1 MSYTGN
7 ARVTSCKRRGYMV
20 SDRKR
25 PNSVA
30 VFVVFTLSLWFFIP
44 SEPAGISQAVAEE
57 NEFPTFVTWP
67 EKGLGLSID
76 LAGFKKD
83 LNLVKQ
89 DGRRYLM
96 ASHPKTGLNVSVT
109 LEIVQTQAS
118 AQGCIEQLKL
128 IQNGPLATRGQ
139 DIKLDTTGKP
149 PTLEYILHKFEGV
162 RVDQKNVYAC
172 LAQKDVYADIHLSK
186 VQYTTADAPFFQS
199 ILNSLRIQSGPSEV
213 KQRQTKAQPPP
224 QIQPQPPAPPNSR
237 ELLDIG
243 NALYRQSTYAQAIP
257 PYQKAFELEKVEPQ
271 LDRNL
276 WRVLI
281 DNLGMAY
288 GMTGHLKEAR
298 ATFEQGIQADPAYP
312 MFHYNLAS
320 TFAGMNDLDHAM
332 QSLATAFR
340 YRKNQRP
347 GEKGMPDPR
356 QDSSFQ
362 RFMKNET
369 FRNLVNDLTATKT

>member
-1 MSYTGN
+1 M
-7 ARVTSCKRRGYMV
+7 
-20 SDRKR
+20 
-25 PNSVA
+25 
-30 VFVVFTLSLWFFIP
+30 VFTLSLWFFIP
-44 SEPAGISQAVAEE
+44 SEPTGISQAVAEE
-57 NEFPTFVTWP
+57 NESPTFVTWP

-83 LNLVKQ
+83 LDLVKP

-109 LEIVQTQAS
+109 LEIVPTQAS
-118 AQGCIEQLKL
+118 AQGCIDQLKL
-128 IQNGPLATRGQ
+128 IQKGPLATRGQ
-139 DIKLDTTGKP
+139 DIKLDTADKL

-162 RVDQKNVYAC
+162 LVDQKNMYTC
-172 LAQKDVYADIHLSK
+172 LAQQDVYADIHLSK
-186 VQYTTADAPFFQS
+186 AQYTTADAPFFQT
-199 ILNSLRIQSGPSEV
+199 ILKSVRLQSGPSEV
-213 KQRQTKAQPPP
+213 KQRQAKTQPEP
-224 QIQPQPPAPPNSR
+224 QIQPQVQIQVQPPAPPNSR

-243 NALYRQSTYAQAIP
+243 NALYRQSNYAQAIP

-288 GMTGHLKEAR
+288 RMTGHLKEAR
-298 ATFEQGIQADPAYP
+298 STFEQGIQADPTYP
-312 MFHYNLAS
+312 MFHYNLAG
-320 TFAGMNDLDHAM
+320 TFAGMNDLDHAI

-340 YRKNQRP
+340 YRKNQNP

-362 RFMKNET
+362 RFMRNET
-369 FRNLVNDLTATKT
+369 FRTLVNDLTATKS

>member
-1 MSYTGN
+1 MMGQG
-7 ARVTSCKRRGYMV
+7 KQPDGM
-20 SDRKR
+20 KM
-25 PNSVA
+25 
-30 VFVVFTLSLWFFIP
+30 FVVFALSLWSFLLGE
-44 SEPAGISQAVAEE
+44 STGISQATTGM
-57 NEFPTFVTWP
+57 NEPPTFVTWP

-83 LNLVKQ
+83 LDLIKP

-96 ASHPKTGLNVSVT
+96 ASHPTTGLNVSVT
-109 LEIVQTQAS
+109 LEIVPPQAS
-118 AQGCIEQLKL
+118 AQGCIDQLKL
-128 IQNGPLATRGQ
+128 IQNGPLASQGQ
-139 DIKLDTTGKP
+139 DIKLDTAGKL

-162 RVDQKNVYAC
+162 PVDQKNVYAC
-172 LAQKDVYADIHLSK
+172 LAQQDVYADIHLSK
-186 VQYTTADAPFFQS
+186 VQYIQSDAPLFQS
-199 ILNSLRIQSGPSEV
+199 ILKSVRLQPGPSET
-213 KQRQTKAQPPP
+213 KQIQTKTQPPP
-224 QIQPQPPAPPNSR
+224 QIQPQVQPLAPPNSR

-243 NALYRQSTYAQAIP
+243 NALYRQSNYAQAIP

-298 ATFEQGIQADPAYP
+298 STFEQGIQTDPAYP
-312 MFHYNLAS
+312 MFHYNLAC
-320 TFAGMNDLDHAM
+320 TFAGLNDLGRTM
-332 QSLATAFR
+332 QSLTTTFR

-347 GEKGMPDPR
+347 DEQGMPDPR

-362 RFMKNET
+362 HFMKNET
-369 FRNLVNDLTATKT
+369 FRTLVNDLTAAKS

>member
-1 MSYTGN
+1 
-7 ARVTSCKRRGYMV
+7 MV
-20 SDRKR
+20 SDRKH
-25 PNSVA
+25 PNSEA
-30 VFVVFTLSLWFFIP
+30 VLVVFTLSLWFFIP
-44 SEPAGISQAVAEE
+44 SETTGISQAVAEE
-57 NEFPTFVTWP
+57 NESPTFVTWP

-83 LNLVKQ
+83 LDLVKP

-109 LEIVQTQAS
+109 LEIVPTQAS
-118 AQGCIEQLKL
+118 AQGCIDQLKL
-128 IQNGPLATRGQ
+128 IQTGPLASRGQ
-139 DIKLDTTGKP
+139 NINLNAAGEM
-149 PTLEYILHKFEGV
+149 PTLEFTLHKFEGV
-162 RVDQKNVYAC
+162 RVDQMNVYAC
-172 LAQKDVYADIHLSK
+172 LAQQDVYADIHLSK

-199 ILNSLRIQSGPSEV
+199 ILNSVRLQSGPSEV
-213 KQRQTKAQPPP
+213 KQRETKAQPPP
-224 QIQPQPPAPPNSR
+224 QIKPQVQPLAPPNSR

-243 NALYRQSTYAQAIP
+243 NALYRQSNYAQAIP

-298 ATFEQGIQADPAYP
+298 TTFEQGIQADPAYP
-312 MFHYNLAS
+312 MFHYNLAC
-320 TFAGMNDLDHAM
+320 TFAGMNDLGRTM
-332 QSLATAFR
+332 QSLTTAFR
-340 YRKNQRP
+340 YRKNQNP
-347 GEKGMPDPR
+347 GEAGMPDPR
-356 QDSSFQ
+356 LDSSFQ

-369 FRNLVNDLTATKT
+369 FRTLVNDLTATKS

>member
-1 MSYTGN
+1 
-7 ARVTSCKRRGYMV
+7 MV
-20 SDRKR
+20 SDRKH

-30 VFVVFTLSLWFFIP
+30 VLVVFTLSLWFFIP
-44 SEPAGISQAVAEE
+44 SVPTGISQAVAEE
-57 NEFPTFVTWP
+57 IEYPTFVTWP

-83 LNLVKQ
+83 LDLVKP

-109 LEIVQTQAS
+109 LEIVPTQTS
-118 AQGCIEQLKL
+118 AQGCIDQLKL
-128 IQNGPLATRGQ
+128 IQKGPLASRGQ
-139 DIKLDTTGKP
+139 DIKLDTAGKL

-162 RVDQKNVYAC
+162 RVDQKNVYTC

-186 VQYTTADAPFFQS
+186 VQYTTADAPLFQL
-199 ILNSLRIQSGPSEV
+199 ILNSLRLQSGPSEV
-213 KQRQTKAQPPP
+213 KQRQTKTQPPP
-224 QIQPQPPAPPNSR
+224 QIKPQVQPPAPPNSR

-243 NALYRQSTYAQAIP
+243 NALYRQSNYAQAIP

-340 YRKNQRP
+340 YRKNQNP

-369 FRNLVNDLTATKT
+369 FRTLVNDLTATKN

>member
-1 MSYTGN
+1 
-7 ARVTSCKRRGYMV
+7 MV
-20 SDRKR
+20 RNRKH
-25 PNSVA
+25 PNPVA
-30 VFVVFTLSLWFFIP
+30 VLVVFTLSLWFFIP
-44 SEPAGISQAVAEE
+44 SEPTGISQAVAEE
-57 NEFPTFVTWP
+57 NESPTFVTWP

-76 LAGFKKD
+76 LTGFKKD
-83 LNLVKQ
+83 LDLVKP

-109 LEIVQTQAS
+109 LELVPTQAS
-118 AQGCIEQLKL
+118 AQGCIDQLKL
-128 IQNGPLATRGQ
+128 IQQGPLATRGQ
-139 DIKLDTTGKP
+139 DIKLDTAGKL

-162 RVDQKNVYAC
+162 LVDQKNMYTC
-172 LAQKDVYADIHLSK
+172 LAQQDVYADIHLSK
-186 VQYTTADAPFFQS
+186 AQYTTADAPFFQT
-199 ILNSLRIQSGPSEV
+199 ILKSVRLQSGPSEV
-213 KQRQTKAQPPP
+213 KQRQTKTQPEP
-224 QIQPQPPAPPNSR
+224 QIQPQIQIPVQPPAPPNSR

-243 NALYRQSTYAQAIP
+243 NALYRQRNYAQAIP

-298 ATFEQGIQADPAYP
+298 STFEQGIQADPTYP
-312 MFHYNLAS
+312 MFHYNLAG
-320 TFAGMNDLDHAM
+320 TFARMNDLDHAM

-340 YRKNQRP
+340 YRKNQNP

-369 FRNLVNDLTATKT
+369 FRNLVNDLTPSKS

>member
-1 MSYTGN
+1 
-7 ARVTSCKRRGYMV
+7 MV
-20 SDRKR
+20 SDRKH

-30 VFVVFTLSLWFFIP
+30 MLVVFTLSLWFFIP
-44 SEPAGISQAVAEE
+44 SAPTGISQAVAEE
-57 NEFPTFVTWP
+57 NESPTFMTWP

-83 LNLVKQ
+83 LDLVKP

-118 AQGCIEQLKL
+118 AQGCIDQLKL
-128 IQNGPLATRGQ
+128 IQKGPLASRGQ
-139 DIKLDTTGKP
+139 DIKLDTAGKL
-149 PTLEYILHKFEGV
+149 PTLEYILQKFEGV
-162 RVDQKNVYAC
+162 PVDQKNVYAC
-172 LAQKDVYADIHLSK
+172 LAQQDVYADIHLSK
-186 VQYTTADAPFFQS
+186 VQYITSDAPLFQS
-199 ILNSLRIQSGPSEV
+199 ILKSVRLQPGPSETN
-213 KQRQTKAQPPP
+213 QIQTNTQSPP
-224 QIQPQPPAPPNSR
+224 QIKPQVQVQPLAPPSSR

-243 NALYRQSTYAQAIP
+243 NALYRQSNYAQAIP
-257 PYQKAFELEKVEPQ
+257 AYQKAFELEKVEPQ

-288 GMTGHLKEAR
+288 GMTGQLKEAR

-340 YRKNQRP
+340 YRKKQHP

-356 QDSSFQ
+356 RDSSFQ
-362 RFMKNET
+362 RFMKNKT
-369 FRNLVNDLTATKT
+369 FRALVKDLTASKS

>member
-1 MSYTGN
+1 MVGN
-7 ARVTSCKRRGYMV
+7 
-20 SDRKR
+20 RKH

-30 VFVVFTLSLWFFIP
+30 VLVVFTLSLWFFIP
-44 SEPAGISQAVAEE
+44 SEPTGISQAVAEE
-57 NEFPTFVTWP
+57 NESPTFVTWP

-83 LNLVKQ
+83 LDLVKP

-109 LEIVQTQAS
+109 LELVPTQAS
-118 AQGCIEQLKL
+118 AQGCIDQLKL
-128 IQNGPLATRGQ
+128 IQKGPLATRGQ
-139 DIKLDTTGKP
+139 DIKLDTAGKL
-149 PTLEYILHKFEGV
+149 PTLEYVLHKFEGV
-162 RVDQKNVYAC
+162 RVDQKNMYTC
-172 LAQKDVYADIHLSK
+172 LAQQDVYADIHLSK
-186 VQYTTADAPFFQS
+186 AQYTTADAPFFQT
-199 ILNSLRIQSGPSEV
+199 ILKSVRLQSGPSEV
-213 KQRQTKAQPPP
+213 KQRQTKTQPEP
-224 QIQPQPPAPPNSR
+224 QIQPQVQIQVQPPAPPNSR

-243 NALYRQSTYAQAIP
+243 NALYRQSNYAQAIP

-298 ATFEQGIQADPAYP
+298 STFEQGIQADPTYP
-312 MFHYNLAS
+312 MFHYNLAG

-340 YRKNQRP
+340 YRKNQNP

-362 RFMKNET
+362 RFMRNET
-369 FRNLVNDLTATKT
+369 FRTLVNDLTATKS